1 MTTNY
6 VPTFLDAMLTLDIAV
21 HYHHHKNKDG
31 VVRKTARRL
40 VLKQS
45 HTGKHY
51 LQLLIASQHPYAA
64 FTSLQER
71 LDELK

>member
-6 VPTFLDAMLTLDIAV
+6 VPAFLDTMLTLAIAV

-31 VVRKTARRL
+31 IIRKTARRL

-45 HTGKHY
+45 HIGKQY
-51 LQLLIASQHPYAA
+51 LQLLITSQHPYAA

-71 LDELK
+71 LDELR